1 MFLSNNKK
9 LKHAKYI
16 FESNK
21 IIRLSSVNIKISNTQ
36 RNGRQVSPLP
46 QTTKIN
52 GRSTSGYGKLAEADF
67 TAYCIIDLTFRQ
79 LDSRYRLEILTA
91 VWRHQQAPV
100 SVLLGFYLEKRR
112 RSGQKFQKKSCV
124 ITHECFYRISSKI
137 YPRQIKAW

>member
-1 MFLSNNKK
+1 MQASLFYIKCKQFLICCYF
-9 LKHAKYI
+9 LLLLALYFFIYLCRRHLLA
-16 FESNK
+16 
-21 IIRLSSVNIKISNTQ
+21 VT
-36 RNGRQVSPLP
+36 